1 MRQYDR
7 FMWYRVSK
15 FGCKGTTKKR
25 DTQEKKGKKSCRK
38 GYVRIE
44 HLAGAAVNRLHR
56 KLQREDAPGKRKKG
70 GKTKKIARA
79 LAYVKLLLYLCTMIR
94 HFLDYIAIERKYSP
108 RTVEA
113 YRDDLRDFGRFM
125 GWSAKGADPLVVS
138 AEQVRKVGEDDVKTW
153 MLEMLE
159 QEKQS
164 PRSVKRKLSALR
176 SFYRFMLRTGKVTR
190 DVTAR
195 VVPPKADK
203 PLPVFFRPAEMAE
216 EERLSDERL
225 ATCGDSFEDIRDALI
240 IEMLYQ
246 TGMRQAEML
255 GLQDKDLDL
264 QQGQVRIFGK
274 RRKERIVPFGP
285 ALAEQI
291 KEYMEARAELITG
304 PQTFFVKQSKSGE
317 VVPMTKNTLYNIVRT
332 RMGEVST
339 LKKHSPHVL
348 RHTFATTML
357 DNGAD
362 IRTIQAL
369 LGHASLSTTQVYTHT
384 TFEQIKRVYME
395 THPRAKKDKK

>member
-1 MRQYDR
+1 
-7 FMWYRVSK
+7 
-15 FGCKGTTKKR
+15 
-25 DTQEKKGKKSCRK
+25 
-38 GYVRIE
+38 
-44 HLAGAAVNRLHR
+44 
-56 KLQREDAPGKRKKG
+56 
-70 GKTKKIARA
+70 
-79 LAYVKLLLYLCTMIR
+79 MIQ
-94 HFLDYIAIERKYSP
+94 HFLDYIAIERKYSQ

-113 YRDDLRDFGRFM
+113 YHDDLRDFCRFM
-125 GWSAKGADPLVVS
+125 GWEVEEFDPER
-138 AEQVRKVGEDDVKTW
+138 AGEDDVKLW
-153 MLEMLE
+153 MLDMLE
-159 QEKQS
+159 QQHQS

-176 SFYRFMLRTGKVTR
+176 SFYKFLLRQKKVKR
-190 DVTAR
+190 DITAR
-195 VVPPKADK
+195 VIPPKADK
-203 PLPVFFRPAEMAE
+203 PLPVFFRDEEMEAE
-216 EERLSDERL
+216 EKNSEYRKQSTDNSYE
-225 ATCGDSFEDIRDALI
+225 AIRDGLI
-240 IEMLYQ
+240 IELLYQ
-246 TGMRQAEML
+246 TGMRQAELL
-255 GLQDKDLDL
+255 GLTDADFDLE
-264 QQGQVRIFGK
+264 QGQVRIFGK
-274 RRKERIVPFGP
+274 RRKERVVPFGS

-304 PQTFFVKQSKSGE
+304 PQTFFVKRSKSGE